1 MLGMKEIC
9 ALLLAGGVGAGS
21 VVGVQQAKPAVQ
33 KAVAKKA
40 PAPKVHK
47 TASSNLARAEINDC
61 PTIAG
66 SMGSGIAGLAPLPS
80 FESLAPGNGTPSNPQ
95 IAYGGVPFGYFG
107 PLGGGGGGSGGS
119 GDPDGESGPSVLPPT
134 PAVPEPASWAMMVGG
149 LGLVGLALRKSSA
162 RSEPASSDL
171 A

>member
-66 SMGSGIAGLAPLPS
+66 AMGSGIAGLAPLPS
-80 FESLAPGNGTPSNPQ
+80 FESLAPGNGGPANPQ

-107 PLGGGGGGSGGS
+107 PSGGGGGGGGN
-119 GDPDGESGPSVLPPT
+119 GGESGPSVLPPT

-149 LGLVGLALRKSSA
+149 LGLVGLALRKGGT
-162 RSEPASSDL
+162 RPEPTKSDL